1 VHPRA
6 IRIRILCAFFI
17 TRTWYSPKTT
27 LFTGASVLWIP
38 NCHREHSFWYV
49 YSMIVFKR
57 SALLFPHDFF
67 FPFLLSLSF
76 DTKAWRGWW
85 RQGEE

>member
-57 SALLFPHDFF
+57 RALLSFMIFF
-67 FPFLLSLSF
+67 FRSSSLFLSTPL
-76 DTKAWRGWW
+76 RGW